1 MRNQYSAWRSSFIC
15 GFVLLCMVHSSF
27 ADLQRKPL
35 AAVDI
40 DEFTKQMQ
48 VVVTD
53 ASTMTQAWWIPAEF
67 WGAAFYRTN
76 PALAEQALAQLADY
90 GILAV
95 VQADTTP
102 FGSLIFHQREN
113 VAKRLSVS
121 YRNYAHKSVTMQ
133 RADVLPDS
141 VQMLVDVLSP
151 LFANTLGEMGKN
163 MHLFVMHNEQ
173 QGKLVIDPYK
183 EGSVLVELAGSKT
196 TPQRHITIEF
206 PADAL
211 FEPRYCPNG
220 KPAHVSWNYCPWS
233 GKQL

>member
-113 VAKRLSVS
+113 VAKR
-121 YRNYAHKSVTMQ
+121 YPFPIATM
-133 RADVLPDS
+133 RT
-141 VQMLVDVLSP
+141 
-151 LFANTLGEMGKN
+151 N
-163 MHLFVMHNEQ
+163 
-173 QGKLVIDPYK
+173 
-183 EGSVLVELAGSKT
+183 
-196 TPQRHITIEF
+196 R
-206 PADAL
+206 
-211 FEPRYCPNG
+211 
-220 KPAHVSWNYCPWS
+220 
-233 GKQL
+233 